1 MKKEYL
7 SRYLLIIPTNKVID
21 TEDYY
26 VRGVEEFDYDTL
38 TTYINY
44 HLISK
49 EDQNDTLDFTDMEVI
64 GITQQEYIDIAVDQQ
79 AVFNFEFDEVEFDEP
94 NIVLGIERKDFPK
107 DDKRYTCY
115 DCPINDIC
123 IYAFDEYNTD
133 DDCLLDK

>member
-1 MKKEYL
+1 MKEYL
-7 SRYLLIIPTNKVID
+7 SRYLILIPTNKVID

-26 VRGVEEFDYDTL
+26 VRGEEEFDYDLL

-49 EDQNDTLDFTDMEVI
+49 EDQNNTLDFTQWEVI
-64 GITQQEYIDIAVDQQ
+64 GIPRWEYEKIVVDQQ
-79 AVFNFEFDEVEFDEP
+79 TVFDFEFDEVEFDEP
-94 NIVLGIERKDFPK
+94 NIVLSTERKDFPK
-107 DDKRYTCY
+107 DDKRCTCY
-115 DCPINDIC
+115 DCPINDTC